1 MQVNDP
7 PAQPAVEEAEPP
19 ECPVCLQLYDATTAI
34 PRVLSCGH
42 TTCEGCLKLLP
53 RPFANTIRCTVCTL
67 LLKLPNSLSS
77 LPKNLDLLY
86 FSSLLQRSR
95 PLEEKRAIPPDFG
108 GAESVSSPSVLNPWP
123 YEFYCKWGRWIL
135 PEYCISIGGT
145 PLDSYVGVLD
155 GKVLRCFES
164 DRVMGCVLR
173 ENDYVGLIKV
183 GIFVGGEV
191 DSEIIKPS
199 YESRILTVL
208 WGMRED
214 ERDKLGVIFNA
225 CFRVSNVG
233 KAYGFWCDE
242 EDKSV
247 YIVCQKLASSNF
259 IDFVFKRRKDD
270 KERLIAGEI
279 SFWGVVGVEICEIL
293 MRLHLEGLTVGYLS
307 LNCLGFDDFG
317 RVCVDLSEVLKSGR
331 RVSRAC
337 KNVEFGL
344 KDMFLDQNTVFLSPE
359 VLLQLFVK
367 AGFELDSQNVS
378 KVGPVSDVWSLASLL
393 VWVLVGSS
401 FEEELESF
409 LHSVINAV
417 KDEKGCDYAGLY
429 LAWMG
434 KVSALLKSKLGSD
447 LTSLLDV
454 LCRCLGLE
462 PCHRPN
468 ATELWKCLRR
478 LVVKPQCDIGFT
490 LKNEHKNQESGGYIV
505 LGDVCCMVDETDHGS
520 KGEEETERDDVRLRV
535 EGDVIDGI
543 THGDFKC
550 LEMKGHLGFITGLA
564 IGGGFLFSSS
574 YDKIVSVWS
583 LEDFTHV
590 HSFKGH
596 EHKVMS
602 VIFVDGEQ
610 QLCISGDNEGV
621 ICIWGA
627 TCPFSEVPM
636 NKLHENKD
644 WRYSGIHAMANSGT
658 DYLYTG
664 SGDRLVKAWSLQDHS
679 FVCAMS
685 GHKSVV
691 SSLIVCSGIL
701 YSGSWDGTVRLW
713 SLGDH
718 SPLTVLGEDKLGN
731 VVPVSSLSADLNFL
745 FVGHDNGNI
754 KIWHDDVLVKS
765 TRRHEGSV
773 FSVTT
778 NGECLFSGGWDKK
791 INVQQVSKAADG
803 VDVVPLGAIA
813 CNSPITALLYRH
825 GKLFVGQADRII
837 KVYYGV

>member
-1 MQVNDP
+1 MANS
-7 PAQPAVEEAEPP
+7 AEEA
-19 ECPVCLQLYDATTAI
+19 VALIGHDDASCADTALNLKWSGFGAI
-34 PRVLSCGH
+34 TYHLENNCTMRVLGLIDCKFCSG
-42 TTCEGCLKLLP
+42 GPRRRNFLALP
-53 RPFANTIRCTVCTL
+53 LNPARPRL
-67 LLKLPNSLSS
+67 RPHHLRR
-77 LPKNLDLLY
+77 LPKASPPPI
-86 FSSLLQRSR
+86 FQHH
-95 PLEEKRAIPPDFG
+95 PLHQ
-108 GAESVSSPSVLNPWP
+108 SVSSPSVLKPWP
-123 YEFYCKWGRWIL
+123 YDFYYKWGRWIL
-135 PEYCISIGGT
+135 PKDCILNGGT
-145 PLDSYVGVLD
+145 PLDSYGGVLD

-164 DRVMGCVLR
+164 DRMVGCVLR
-173 ENDYVGLIKV
+173 ENDHVGLIKV
-183 GIFVGGEV
+183 GIFMGGEV
-191 DSEIIKPS
+191 DSGIIKPS

-208 WGMRED
+208 WGMGED
-214 ERDKLGVIFNA
+214 ERDKLRVIFKA

-233 KAYGFWCDE
+233 KAFGFWCNE

-247 YIVCQKLASSNF
+247 YIVCQKLASSSL
-259 IDFVFKRRKDD
+259 IDCVFNRRKDEE
-270 KERLIAGEI
+270 ERLIADEI
-279 SFWGVVGVEICEIL
+279 SFWGVVGVETCEIL

-317 RVCVDLSEVLKSGR
+317 RVCVDLSEVLKSGMG
-331 RVSRAC
+331 VS

-344 KDMFLDQNTVFLSPE
+344 KDLFLDQNSVFLSPE
-359 VLLQLFVK
+359 VLLQLFVNV
-367 AGFELDSQNVS
+367 GFELDSRNVS

-401 FEEELESF
+401 FEEEMKSF
-409 LHSVINAV
+409 LHSVVNAV
-417 KDEKGCDYAGLY
+417 KDEKGFDYDGLY

-434 KVSALLKSKLGSD
+434 KVSALLKRRLGSD
-447 LTSLLDV
+447 FASLLDV
-454 LCRCLGLE
+454 LCRSLGLE
-462 PCHRPN
+462 PDHRPL
-468 ATELWKCLRR
+468 ATELWKCLRG
-478 LVVKPQCDIGFT
+478 LVVKPQCDIVFT

-505 LGDVCCMVDETDHGS
+505 LGDVCCMIE
-520 KGEEETERDDVRLRV
+520 
-535 EGDVIDGI
+535 
-543 THGDFKC
+543 
-550 LEMKGHLGFITGLA
+550 GHLGFITGLA
-564 IGGGFLFSSS
+564 IGGIACHSLKYGRTTHTHKHICTIKLMFKFTLQPARTYSGTCFKLFFYLRSIFCVGGFLFSSS
-574 YDKIVSVWS
+574 YDKIVSVWC

-627 TCPFSEVPM
+627 TFPFSEVPM
-636 NKLHENKD
+636 KKVHENKD

-691 SSLIVCSGIL
+691 SSLIVCNGIL

-718 SPLTVLGEDKLGN
+718 SPLTILGEDKLGN
-731 VVPVSSLSADLNFL
+731 VVPVSSLSADHNFL

-754 KIWHDDVLVKS
+754 TIWHDDVLVKS
-765 TRRHEGSV
+765 TRSHEGSV
-773 FSVTT
+773 FSVAT
-778 NGECLFSGGWDKK
+778 NGGCLFSGGWDKK
-791 INVQQVSKAADG
+791 INVQQVSEAADG